1 MEATAHIA
9 RFVVSSRYD
18 SMPAGA
24 IAGAKTAILD
34 CLGTA
39 LAGSLEESGRICAE
53 IARQEEAREDAAVY
67 GQGFRTSALQAA
79 FANGTAAHAA
89 DFDHSFVIMG
99 QPTAPIIPASV
110 ALAEAI
116 GASGRQVLEAYVT
129 GFEVTAR
136 LAFALQDATSGGWH
150 ANNSVG
156 GFGATAACA
165 RLLGLDEGEV
175 EMALGIAASQAS
187 GLNANFGT
195 MTKPLHVGLAAR
207 NGVLAAKLA
216 SSGFTAN
223 ATALEAGN
231 GFFGAFYKGSTPN
244 LEALEDLGRTYAIET
259 NGVRLKPY
267 PCGGLTHTAIYATLK
282 LREQLGL
289 TAEMIESVD
298 VDVPPST
305 ARTIAF
311 QTPETALQGKF
322 CTPYLIARAIVDGAV
337 TLDTFTEAAV
347 RDESVLALASRIT
360 QRPDESQR
368 VGNDGSRPAT
378 ITVHLRNGQTHSL
391 HEEHP
396 KGSPQVP
403 MSAAELEAKFRDC
416 ARDVISDASVERVL
430 GYVARLES
438 LGDITP
444 LCQELMG

>member
-1 MEATAHIA
+1 MEATALIA
-9 RFVVSSRYD
+9 RFVAGSRFD
-18 SMPAGA
+18 SIPAGA
-24 IAGAKTAILD
+24 LDAAKTAILD
-34 CLGTA
+34 CLGTT
-39 LAGSLEESGRICAE
+39 LAGSLEESGKICAE
-53 IARQEEAREDAAVY
+53 IARQEEAREDSTVY

-99 QPTAPIIPASV
+99 QPTAPIIPATL

-116 GASGRQVLEAYVT
+116 GASGTQVLEAYVT

-165 RLLGLDEGEV
+165 KLLGLDEAQV
-175 EMALGIAASQAS
+175 TMALGIAASQAS

-195 MTKPLHVGLAAR
+195 MTKPLHVGLASR

-216 SSGFTAN
+216 AGGYTAN
-223 ATALEAGN
+223 ATALETTN
-231 GFFGAFYKGSTPN
+231 GFFGSFYKGSTPD
-244 LEALEDLGRTYAIET
+244 LDALEELGRTYALET

-267 PCGGLTHTAIYATLK
+267 PCGGLTHTAIYATLQ
-282 LREQLGL
+282 LRERLNL
-289 TAEMIESVD
+289 TAGMIESVD

-322 CTPYLIARAIVDGAV
+322 CTPYLIARAITDGDI

-347 RDESVLALASRIT
+347 RDEAVLALASRIT
-360 QRPDESQR
+360 QRPDETQR

-378 ITVHLRNGQTHSL
+378 VTVHLRNGETHTL
-391 HEEHP
+391 HEDHP

-403 MSAAELEAKFRDC
+403 MSAAELEAKFRSC
-416 ARDVISDASVERVL
+416 ARDVIPDANADRIL
-430 GYVARLES
+430 NHVARLES

-444 LCQELMG
+444 LCQELLG